1 MGFGGP
7 PAAGDQADK
16 EKEAAPVS
24 LFRKAVS
31 AGQLGLAYLIMDE
44 GYSLMLAVQD
54 AMDVKKFQLV
64 LTLLAKTADDSI
76 VQQKNG
82 KGQTLLHVLS
92 QNAAHCKA
100 ETLTRIYQQLKQRG
114 VDARAKDE
122 AQRTALHYSVE
133 ADSVVLVNLLLADG
147 LNAKETDAR
156 GLCPLAIYLSGE
168 APLTKTLFNPT
179 APNP

>member
-1 MGFGGP
+1 M
-7 PAAGDQADK
+7 
-16 EKEAAPVS
+16 S

-100 ETLTRIYQQLKQRG
+100 ETLTRIYQQLK
-114 VDARAKDE
+114 
-122 AQRTALHYSVE
+122 
-133 ADSVVLVNLLLADG
+133 
-147 LNAKETDAR
+147 
-156 GLCPLAIYLSGE
+156 
-168 APLTKTLFNPT
+168 
-179 APNP
+179 